1 MSRFK
6 MPPRVAPS
14 PAAGEPGLQNAA
26 ARLRSSRDVQA
37 RLLEERR
44 AKAEPGL
51 AEDIASERFGKAAVE
66 TATSSSEEDGDGN
79 GDGNGDGDGDGDGDG
94 GIAVPTCNTG
104 DAVGKPNRPGKRKL
118 IVLFRLPLTTAAR
131 IASIQGASGLS
142 EAYVLKALAKEG
154 RAALRELKG
163 DADLELLLSIA
174 KDIRSMPASQMTVG
188 EAMTVYLRQGT
199 LDAMHSALGDPWL
212 ILPKATVV
220 GAFLAAIVTRLI
232 EARLER

>member
-44 AKAEPGL
+44 AAAEPGL
-51 AEDIASERFGKAAVE
+51 TEDIASERFGKAAVE
-66 TATSSSEEDGDGN
+66 TDTSSSEEDS
-79 GDGNGDGDGDGDGDG
+79 DG
-94 GIAVPTCNTG
+94 GIAVPACNTG
-104 DAVGKPNRPGKRKL
+104 DAGGKLNRPGKRKL

-131 IASIQGASGLS
+131 ITSIKGASGLS

-154 RAALRELKG
+154 RAALRGLKG
-163 DADLELLLSIA
+163 DADLEPLLRIA
-174 KDIRSMPASQMTVG
+174 KDIRSAPASQMTVG

-199 LDAMHSALGDPWL
+199 LIAMHSALGDPWQV
-212 ILPKATVV
+212 LPKATVV